1 MQPMRGPAA
10 LGTGQG
16 WNVKMFELWA
26 GEEGMGEGEGQE
38 AGEGVNLTP
47 CFTLPPHVPHL
58 HTSKQATSKK

>member
-38 AGEGVNLTP
+38 AGEGVNLTL